1 MLANIKGRHR
11 FKNILFLLMGV
22 VIWSACEKKAPT
34 SDAYGNFEARE
45 VIVSAEANGKL
56 LVFEVEEGKVLKTN
70 ELIGI
75 VDTVQLHLKKKQIEA
90 SIGTIGSKTQDVQ
103 SQVAVLQ
110 EQRRNL
116 VREQKRV
123 KSLLEE
129 NAATIKQMDDIEGN
143 IDQIDKQIVATQ
155 TKINTQNQGILSEKA
170 PLKVSV
176 EQINDQLV
184 KSYIRNPLNGTVLTK
199 MAEASEIVSNGKPLY
214 KIADLTH
221 MILRVYVSGNQLAKL
236 KLGQAAKVLV
246 DAGNGKT
253 RQLKGKI
260 SWISAQ
266 AEFTPKTIQTRE
278 ERVNM
283 VYAVKIQVKN
293 DGTLKIGMPAEVNF

>member
-1 MLANIKGRHR
+1 
-11 FKNILFLLMGV
+11 
-22 VIWSACEKKAPT
+22 
-34 SDAYGNFEARE
+34 
-45 VIVSAEANGKL
+45 
-56 LVFEVEEGKVLKTN
+56 
-70 ELIGI
+70 
-75 VDTVQLHLKKKQIEA
+75 
-90 SIGTIGSKTQDVQ
+90 
-103 SQVAVLQ
+103 
-110 EQRRNL
+110 
-116 VREQKRV
+116 
-123 KSLLEE
+123 
-129 NAATIKQMDDIEGN
+129 
-143 IDQIDKQIVATQ
+143 
-155 TKINTQNQGILSEKA
+155 
-170 PLKVSV
+170 
-176 EQINDQLV
+176 
-184 KSYIRNPLNGTVLTK
+184 
-199 MAEASEIVSNGKPLY
+199 LY

>member
-1 MLANIKGRHR
+1 MNKL
-11 FKNILFLLMGV
+11 KNIIYLLAGV
-22 VIWSACEKKAPT
+22 VFLAACEKKAPK

-45 VIVSAEANGKL
+45 IIVSAEANGKL
-56 LVFEVEEGKVLKTN
+56 LVFDVEEGKVLKTN
-70 ELIGI
+70 EVVGI
-75 VDTVQLHLKKKQIEA
+75 VDTVQLYLKKKQIEA
-90 SIGTIGSKTQDVQ
+90 SIGTIASKTQDVP

-129 NAATIKQMDDIEGN
+129 NAATTKQMDDIEGS
-143 IDQIDKQIVATQ
+143 IEQIDKQILATS

-170 PLKVSV
+170 PMRVSI
-176 EQINDQLV
+176 EQINDQLT
-184 KSYIRNPLNGTVLTK
+184 KSYVRNPLSGTVLTK
-199 MAEASEIVSNGKPLY
+199 MAEASEIVNNGKPLY
-214 KIADLTH
+214 KIADLKN
-221 MILRVYVSGNQLAKL
+221 MILRVYVSGNQLPKL
-236 KLGQAAKVLV
+236 KIGQIAKVLV

-293 DGTLKIGMPAEVNF
+293 DGALKIGMPAEVNF